1 MGKKKKMTKV
11 LKKYGEFI
19 PPRLMNDQ
27 MPIPERLDFTYR
39 YPEGYTTLG
48 KGIDIFIDD
57 DHDEKCLARLVPSED
72 TLISQDALKLVFTN
86 KHGEYLHP
94 HYTRYGIPI
103 LVFDWDSTNIT
114 LRFGCASASISIDG
128 NTCRYNPYLYDSTT
142 DDVVKERLAF
152 PHFDSGDRIL
162 EEIFYAEDT
171 ELTLLDIIE
180 ARIICIIVDPHTG
193 DVTHINLVDGVD
205 IDRSK
210 GGGRVK
216 ITGCTPIRGLYDLSD
231 EVKRFNFYT
240 TARNSVVYSK
250 REEFKS
256 SFDRYRRK
264 LNEEDCDENQG

>member
-1 MGKKKKMTKV
+1 MGKNKKTAKA
-11 LKKYGEFI
+11 LKKYGE
-19 PPRLMNDQ
+19 PNLARLTNDHR
-27 MPIPERLDFTYR
+27 PIHERPDFTYR

-57 DHDEKCLARLVPSED
+57 DHDEKCLARLVPENMSY
-72 TLISQDALKLVFTN
+72 SQGILKLVFTN

-94 HYTRYGIPI
+94 QYTRCGIPI

-114 LRFGCASASISIDG
+114 LRFGCTSVSISIDG
-128 NTCRYNPYLYDSTT
+128 YICRYNPYLYDGTSSQNIIG
-142 DDVVKERLAF
+142 RFAC

-180 ARIICIIVDPHTG
+180 ARMICILVDPHTG

-205 IDRSK
+205 IDMSK

-216 ITGCTPIRGLYDLSD
+216 ITGCAPIRGLYDISD

-250 REEFKS
+250 REECKR
-256 SFDRYRRK
+256 SFDRRK
-264 LNEEDCDENQG
+264 LNDETRDENEC